1 MLLENGKPSEIEKSA
16 GCVKLVRQKG
26 KLKNYVLDLLK
37 YPFAI
42 LLFNVSLF
50 LFLRTKMNDGSLQ
63 LVLREINPKFY

>member
-1 MLLENGKPSEIEKSA
+1 M
-16 GCVKLVRQKG
+16 RQKG

-63 LVLREINPKFY
+63 LVLRETNPKFY